1 MDQEEAT
8 DATEAGLMLV
18 QKLHAENAINDDQRD
33 VLKDMILDEDAIL
46 MSFFTNFSDPE
57 DEEDLKQNVIN
68 YVNKG
73 NFSTAVTE
81 ETGQTANTTEE
92 ENKTEDQD
100 DY

>member
-1 MDQEEAT
+1 MENQDEAP

-18 QKLHAENAINDDQRD
+18 QKLHAENSINDDQRD

-46 MSFFTNFSDPE
+46 MSFFNNYSEPE

-73 NFSTAVTE
+73 NFSTAVIE
-81 ETGQTANTTEE
+81 EVGETR
-92 ENKTEDQD
+92 
-100 DY
+100 